1 MDANAHH
8 MPMETLRMHYVQN
21 HTGGDALRHPEPH
34 LRHDGVVR
42 FTTASGMFECLKA
55 VPDETRKHRRV
66 QK

>member
-1 MDANAHH
+1 
-8 MPMETLRMHYVQN
+8 MHYVQN
-21 HTGGDALRHPEPH
+21 HTGGDALGHPEPH

-42 FTTASGMFECLKA
+42 FTTAYGMFECLKA